1 MCADDVFSERLLIY
15 QQSLDISFAVAPYLA
30 KQDEVAAVEKAEL
43 KGVDFTFK
51 SADAKFRGSRY
62 IGYRFAD
69 CELRSFRKGDL
80 FPTFTS
86 ARSVVEI
93 IGFESVLG
101 AVTLDCLAFLL

>member
-1 MCADDVFSERLLIY
+1 MRADDVFSERLLVY

-62 IGYRFAD
+62 ICYRFAVSD
-69 CELRSFRKGDL
+69 
-80 FPTFTS
+80 
-86 ARSVVEI
+86 
-93 IGFESVLG
+93 
-101 AVTLDCLAFLL
+101 